1 MTQPTSRATLK
12 DYAKRQLGHPVVE
25 LNLDD
30 DQMEDRMDDALE
42 FFQEYHFDGTEK
54 TFLKHQITGSTLKIT
69 SNTVFTAGEKI
80 TGGTS
85 GVRATVHQYHSA
97 NTTIR
102 YKNPEVKSGGDG
114 NTYYANTTTT
124 FGNGETVTGGTS
136 GVRATVHEYHSA
148 NTTIRYK
155 NPEVKSGGDGNTYFA
170 NTTTTFG
177 NGETVTGAD
186 SGASATTA
194 SSSANSLGDFDNQ
207 YITISENIIGIR
219 GVFPFYDDTNNSS
232 NMFSVNYQYA
242 LSDLYSMGAMQDFR
256 NYVLTQQKLS
266 MINELFHGMPQF
278 RYNRHTDRLYL
289 DIDWGTDVKIDD
301 FIIAEAYLITD
312 PSSYTDVF
320 GDMFL
325 KKYVTALFKKQW
337 GQNLIKFEG
346 MQLPGGVTLNGR
358 QLYDDATTEI
368 DRIEEEV
375 QLKYQLPDDF
385 MVG

>member
-30 DQMEDRMDDALE
+30 DQMEDRIDDALE
-42 FFQEYHFDGTEK
+42 FFQEYHFDGTYPK
-54 TFLKHQITGSTLKIT
+54 FVKRQITASTLKIT
-69 SNTVFTAGEKI
+69 SNVTFTEGEYI

-85 GVRATVHQYHSA
+85 GVRATVHEYHSA

-124 FGNGETVTGGTS
+124 FGNGETITGGTS
-136 GVRATVHEYHSA
+136 SLTATTNGTSA
-148 NTTIRYK
+148 NA
-155 NPEVKSGGDGNTYFA
+155 F
-170 NTTTTFG
+170 
-177 NGETVTGAD
+177 
-186 SGASATTA
+186 
-194 SSSANSLGDFDNQ
+194 GDFDNQ
-207 YITISENIIGIR
+207 YISIDENVIGIKS
-219 GVFPFYDDTNNSS
+219 VIPFYSDTSSSS

-242 LSDLYSMGAMQDFR
+242 LNDLYTMGSMSSMK
-256 NYVLTQQKLS
+256 NYTFSQQRIS
-266 MINELFHGMPQF
+266 MIHNLFHTMPRF
-278 RYNRHTDRLYL
+278 RFNRHMDRLYL
-289 DIDWGTDVKIDD
+289 DIDWGADVKIDD
-301 FIIAEAYLITD
+301 WIVAEAYAIVD
-312 PSSYTDVF
+312 PSSYSDVW

-325 KKYVTALFKKQW
+325 KKYVTSLFKKQW

-346 MQLPGGVTLNGR
+346 MQLPGGITLNGR
-358 QLYDDATTEI
+358 QLYDDANTELE
-368 DRIEEEV
+368 RIEEEV

>member
-30 DQMEDRMDDALE
+30 DQMEDRIDDALE
-42 FFQEYHFDGTEK
+42 YFQEYHFDATEP
-54 TFLKHQITGSTLKIT
+54 TFLKHQITGSTLKLT
-69 SNTVFTAGEKI
+69 ANVVFTAGETI
-80 TGGTS
+80 TGGT
-85 GVRATVHQYHSA
+85 T
-97 NTTIR
+97 
-102 YKNPEVKSGGDG
+102 
-114 NTYYANTTTT
+114 
-124 FGNGETVTGGTS
+124 

-155 NPEVKSGGDGNTYFA
+155 NPEVKSGGDGNTFYA

-177 NGETVTGAD
+177 NNETVTGSD

-207 YITISENIIGIR
+207 YISITENIIGVK
-219 GVFPFYDDTNNSS
+219 GVIPFYRETEGST

-242 LSDLYSMGAMQDFR
+242 LNDLYRMGTGAQMS
-256 NYVLTQQKLS
+256 NYVFTQQHLTT
-266 MINELFHGMPQF
+266 INNLFNTMPRF
-278 RYNRHTDRLYL
+278 RFNRHTDRLYL
-289 DIDWGTDVKIDD
+289 DIRWGEDVNIDD
-301 FIIAEAYLITD
+301 FIVAECYTITD
-312 PSSYTDVF
+312 PSSFSDVY

-325 KKYVTALFKKQW
+325 KKYVTSLFKKQW

-346 MQLPGGVTLNGR
+346 LQLPGGVTLNGR
-358 QLYDDATTEI
+358 QLYDDAVQEL
-368 DRIEEEV
+368 DKIEEEV

-385 MVG
+385 MIG

>member
-30 DQMEDRMDDALE
+30 DQMEDRIDDALE
-42 FFQEYHFDGTEK
+42 FFQEYHFDGTYP

-69 SNTVFTAGEKI
+69 SNVSFEAGEAI

-85 GVRATVHQYHSA
+85 GVRATVHEYHSA

-136 GVRATVHEYHSA
+136 G
-148 NTTIRYK
+148 
-155 NPEVKSGGDGNTYFA
+155 
-170 NTTTTFG
+170 
-177 NGETVTGAD
+177 
-186 SGASATTA
+186 ASATTA
-194 SSSANSLGDFDNQ
+194 SSDANSLGDFDNQ
-207 YITISENIIGIR
+207 YISIEENIIGIK
-219 GVFPFYDDTNNSS
+219 GVIPFFNETNKST
-232 NMFSVNYQYA
+232 NMFSVDYQYA
-242 LSDLYSMGAMQDFR
+242 LNDLYTFGGMQSFK
-256 NYVLTQQKLS
+256 NYTFTQQRLS
-266 MINELFHGMPQF
+266 MINNLFNTMPRF
-278 RYNRHTDRLYL
+278 RFNRHTDRLYL
-289 DIDWGTDVKIDD
+289 DINWGTDVDIDD
-301 FIIAEAYLITD
+301 FIVAEAYIIAD
-312 PSSYTDVF
+312 PSTFSDVY

-346 MQLPGGVTLNGR
+346 LQLPGGVTLNGR

-385 MVG
+385 MIG

>member
-30 DQMEDRMDDALE
+30 DQMEDRIDDALE
-42 FFQEYHFDGTEK
+42 FFQEYHFDGTYP

-85 GVRATVHQYHSA
+85 GVRATVHEYHSA

-114 NTYYANTTTT
+114 NTYYAITTTSDA
-124 FGNGETVTGGTS
+124 NNETVTGDGTGS
-136 GVRATVHEYHSA
+136 
-148 NTTIRYK
+148 
-155 NPEVKSGGDGNTYFA
+155 P
-170 NTTTTFG
+170 
-177 NGETVTGAD
+177 
-186 SGASATTA
+186 SATTHA
-194 SSSANSLGDFDNQ
+194 STANSLGDFDNQ
-207 YITISENIIGIR
+207 YISITENIIGVK
-219 GVFPFYDDTNNSS
+219 GVIPFYSDTNTTS

-256 NYVLTQQKLS
+256 NYVFTQQKLS

-278 RYNRHTDRLYL
+278 RFNRHMDRLYL
-289 DIDWGTDVKIDD
+289 DIDWGNDLKIDD
-301 FIIAEAYLITD
+301 FIVAQCYCIVD
-312 PSSYTDVF
+312 PATYTDIW

-325 KKYVTALFKKQW
+325 KKYVTSLFKKQW

-346 MQLPGGVTLNGR
+346 MQLPGGITLNGR
-358 QLYDDATTEI
+358 QLYDDANTELEK
-368 DRIEEEV
+368 IEEEV

>member
-30 DQMEDRMDDALE
+30 DQMEDRIDDALE
-42 FFQEYHFDGTEK
+42 YFQEYHFDATEP
-54 TFLKHQITGSTLKIT
+54 TFLKHQITGSTLKLT
-69 SNTVFTAGEKI
+69 ANVVFTAGETI
-80 TGGTS
+80 TGGT
-85 GVRATVHQYHSA
+85 T
-97 NTTIR
+97 
-102 YKNPEVKSGGDG
+102 
-114 NTYYANTTTT
+114 
-124 FGNGETVTGGTS
+124 

-155 NPEVKSGGDGNTYFA
+155 NPEVKSGGDGNTFYA

-177 NGETVTGAD
+177 NNETVTGSD

-207 YITISENIIGIR
+207 YISITENIIGVK
-219 GVFPFYDDTNNSS
+219 GVIPFYRETEGNT

-242 LSDLYSMGAMQDFR
+242 LNDLYRMGTGAQMS
-256 NYVLTQQKLS
+256 NYVFTQQHLTT
-266 MINELFHGMPQF
+266 INNLFNTMPRF
-278 RYNRHTDRLYL
+278 RFNRHTDRLYL
-289 DIDWGTDVKIDD
+289 DVRWGSDVTIDD
-301 FIIAEAYLITD
+301 FIVAECYTITD
-312 PSSYTDVF
+312 PSSFSDVY

-325 KKYVTALFKKQW
+325 KKYVTSLFKKQW

-346 MQLPGGVTLNGR
+346 LQLPGGVTLNGR
-358 QLYDDATTEI
+358 QLYDDATQEI
-368 DRIEEEV
+368 EKIEEEV

-385 MVG
+385 MIG